1 MEIDLIKSNI
11 QELNNILRSGCSQ
24 RCDCEK
30 KERVV
35 YQEQPRVGQI
45 VPKKEVSRKV
55 VNYAFSPVKPPIIH
69 V

>member
-11 QELNNILRSGCSQ
+11 QELNYILRSGCSQ
-24 RCDCEK
+24 RCHCEK

-35 YQEQPRVGQI
+35 YQEQPRVEQI
-45 VPKKEVSRKV
+45 APKKEVSRKA